1 MQETEICAD
10 FDEDLVQLL
19 GFVLELET
27 NVTKKRVGMYI
38 KSDLSYRRR
47 FEMEGKDSNVI
58 IIDLVDERKTRIINL
73 YRTFNPV
80 GMTARNKF
88 IQQLKIVKHALTI
101 NSILL
106 GDFNLDYKKI

>member
-47 FEMEGKDSNVI
+47 FELEGKDSNVI

-88 IQQLKIVKHALTI
+88 IQQLKIVKHALTN

-106 GDFNLDYKKI
+106 GDFNLDYN